1 MTVQTTKDVT
11 VTIDIQ
17 HSSPAIGLT
26 NGLLLVAGDQ
36 EKYEEYD
43 GFDAVNE
50 DYDEGSNVSQIAE
63 TYFAQDNA
71 PDLLAI
77 LTYQSG
83 DIDNPDAKLASPSNV
98 SVQSDSGGATVQSK
112 EQSNT
117 KIPGIVKAVKDYFYG
132 NWEFLFMSKFNKD
145 DALALAKFIDE
156 EDFHLFFPEVT
167 SLDDVAAFKEF
178 KRTLPNVEKDTEN
191 HIVAAMIGAGGP
203 QEVGSLNWKFLHD
216 LKNVDINYTNAV
228 EVANIVNAG
237 AFCYTAKNQ
246 TPALSSDRNAA
257 GYYIDFFHGKDFSKT
272 LIENNLQTLLFTNS
286 KVPYGS
292 AGVTLVLNNL
302 KSSLATLY
310 SMGIIA
316 TDKND
321 QAAYTVDSQA
331 FADVKETD
339 IFKRIYK
346 GLKFTYTA
354 SNGIDN
360 IDVAGGV
367 KQY

>member
-1 MTVQTTKDVT
+1 MTVQNTKDVN

-26 NGLLLVAGDQ
+26 NGLLLVAGNE

-50 DYDEGSNVSQIAE
+50 DYDEGSRISQIAE

-77 LTYQSG
+77 LTYQKG
-83 DIDNPDAKLASPSNV
+83 EVDNPEAKLTSPSNV
-98 SVQSDSGGATVQSK
+98 NVKSEEDGATVTSD
-112 EQSNT
+112 EQVNN
-117 KIPGIVKAVKDYFYG
+117 KIPGIIKAVKNYFYG
-132 NWEFLFMSKFNKD
+132 NWEFLFMSEFNKE

-167 SLDDVAAFKEF
+167 SLDDVPAFAEF
-178 KRTLPNVEKDTEN
+178 KRTFPNVEKDDEN

-216 LKNVDINYTNAV
+216 LKNVDVNYTNAT
-228 EVANIVNAG
+228 EVTNIANAG
-237 AFCYTAKNQ
+237 AFCYTSKNQ

-257 GYYIDFFHGKDFSKT
+257 GYYIDFFHGKDYAKT

-286 KVPYGS
+286 KVPYGNE
-292 AGVTLVLNNL
+292 GIKLVLNNL
-302 KSSLATLY
+302 KSSLAILY

-321 QAAYTVDSQA
+321 QAAYTVNSKA

-339 IFKRIYK
+339 ILKRIYK
-346 GLKFTYTA
+346 GLNFEYTA
-354 SNGIDN
+354 SNGIDTL
-360 IDVAGGV
+360 DVSGSV